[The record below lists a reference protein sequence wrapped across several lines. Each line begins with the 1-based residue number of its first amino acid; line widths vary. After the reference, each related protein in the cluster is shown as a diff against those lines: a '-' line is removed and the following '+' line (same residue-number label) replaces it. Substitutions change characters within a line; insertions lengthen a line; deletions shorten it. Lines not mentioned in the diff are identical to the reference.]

1 MRRRFNQM
9 SFWFFATSL
18 LVFHIPISIV
28 VCCACVRHAPSLAWT
43 KKTWWEKHREHDTF
57 GRLVWNEHVHWI
69 LCNFGMAYVIS
80 RNNLIKGEEVWAPPC
95 TNCVCG
101 YHFQPGNHNLYFHI
115 SKACAFNFDSSC
127 GFIRPRNAKTAAL
140 QAILS
145 SSSTNCVKTKS
156 GAIIML
162 ITKIFCECR
171 QSVAIKG
178 KVIANQ
184 CSTVIS
190 L

>member
-1 MRRRFNQM
+1 M
-9 SFWFFATSL
+9 
-18 LVFHIPISIV
+18 P
-28 VCCACVRHAPSLAWT
+28 
-43 KKTWWEKHREHDTF
+43 
-57 GRLVWNEHVHWI
+57 
-69 LCNFGMAYVIS
+69 YVIS

-101 YHFQPGNHNLYFHI
+101 YHFQPGNHNLYFHDL
-115 SKACAFNFDSSC
+115 KACAFNLDSSC
-127 GFIRPRNAKTAAL
+127 GFIRPRNAKAGAL

-184 CSTVIS
+184 CSGSAKCRERGKQAQRPDFHGLIKKKKNTSFKNIDHI
-190 L
+190 